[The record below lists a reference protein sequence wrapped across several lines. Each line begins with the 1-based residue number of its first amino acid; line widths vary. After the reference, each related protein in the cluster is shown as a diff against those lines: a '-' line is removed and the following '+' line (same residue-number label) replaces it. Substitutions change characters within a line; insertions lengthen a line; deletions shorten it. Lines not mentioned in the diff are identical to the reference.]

1 MLSYQYELEKLL
13 IKQYECFH
21 DEKPKDHL
29 QKSFFDEIVGLRIL
43 LFDTFEDH
51 IKISDI
57 QRISQLQNDHFYW
70 SYDNKGR
77 KIPIYEG
84 KHIKAI
90 MIDTSID
97 IATIQ
102 SLLS

>member
-1 MLSYQYELEKLL
+1 MMYQYELEKML
-13 IKQYECFH
+13 IQQYQHFH
-21 DEKPKDHL
+21 DEKPKNHL

-43 LFDTFEDH
+43 LYDTFEDH

-57 QRISQLQNDHFYW
+57 LRMSQLHNDRFYW
-70 SYDNKGR
+70 SHDDNGR

-84 KHIKAI
+84 KRIKAI

-97 IATIQ
+97 LITIH

>member
-1 MLSYQYELEKLL
+1 MTYQYELEKML
-13 IKQYECFH
+13 IQQYQHFH
-21 DEKPKDHL
+21 DEKPKNHL
-29 QKSFFDEIVGLRIL
+29 QKSFFDEILGLHIL
-43 LFDTFEDH
+43 LYDTFDDH

-97 IATIQ
+97 LAIIQ